1 MTQEELDTT
10 RRDNEELKSR
20 AADLQSQLDKLQKL
34 IQLKNDQL
42 ARLQAQTGEPQTA
55 TMPAQLPGEPA
66 AEPAAPAATPAP
78 APEPVKPAAAPAS
91 TEGKFNDLLTNP
103 IVLGILG
110 GAALL
115 VVLLLLLL
123 WARHRNARRE
133 EENTCAWRGRW
144 PKSLGSF
151 QYRSRPAA

>member
-1 MTQEELDTT
+1 
-10 RRDNEELKSR
+10 
-20 AADLQSQLDKLQKL
+20 
-34 IQLKNDQL
+34 NDQL
-42 ARLQAQTGEPQTA
+42 ARLQAQTGEPQIA
-55 TMPAQLPGEPA
+55 AMPAQLPGEPA

-91 TEGKFNDLLTNP
+91 TEGKFNELLTNP

-123 WARHRNARRE
+123 WARHRNARR
-133 EENTCAWRGRW
+133 
-144 PKSLGSF
+144 
-151 QYRSRPAA
+151 